1 MFEVRRREFMT
12 LLGGAAAASA
22 VSWPRAARA
31 QQRGV
36 PVIGFLHSQ
45 SAAPFSHMVAAFR
58 RGLHDAGFLEGQNI
72 AIEYRWAEG
81 RYDRLPALASDLIR
95 QGPAVLVATGG
106 EPAALAAKDAT
117 QAIPIVF
124 LIGGDPVKQGIV
136 ASMNRPGGNVTG
148 LTLLTTEIEGKR
160 LGLLQELVPNARLIA
175 VLINPDFPPAENQ
188 RRDVLE
194 AASRAG
200 LRAATLF
207 AKSEADFQ
215 PAFAALLEQRADAL
229 MVCADPLFNSRRD
242 QLVAL
247 AAQHKVPAMYEF
259 NEYVL
264 AGGLVSYGVNIVELY
279 REAAQYTAKILKGA
293 KPSELPIV
301 QPTKFDFVIN
311 QKTAKALR
319 LDVPDKMLALA
330 DEVIE

>member
-1 MFEVRRREFMT
+1 MRRRDFI
-12 LLGGAAAASA
+12 LAVGGAAAASA
-22 VSWPRAARA
+22 VSWPLAARA

-36 PVIGFLHSQ
+36 PVIGFLNSQ
-45 SAAPFSHMVAAFR
+45 SAASFSHMVAGFR
-58 RGLHDAGFLEGQNI
+58 RGLRDAGFLEGQNI

-81 RYDRLPALASDLIR
+81 RYDRLPALASDLVR

-117 QAIPIVF
+117 QAIPVVF
-124 LIGGDPVKQGIV
+124 LIGGDPVRQGIV

-160 LGLLQELVPNARLIA
+160 LGLLQELVPNARVIA

-200 LRAATLF
+200 LRATTLL

-215 PAFAALLEQRADAL
+215 PAFAALIEQRADAL

-247 AAQHKVPAMYEF
+247 AAHHKVPAMYEF
-259 NEYVL
+259 REYVL

-293 KPSELPIV
+293 KPGELPIV
-301 QPTKFDFVIN
+301 QPTKFDFVMN

>member
-1 MFEVRRREFMT
+1 MKRREFIT
-12 LLGGAAAASA
+12 LLGGTAAWPLVAS
-22 VSWPRAARA
+22 A
-31 QQRGV
+31 QQRAV
-36 PVIGFLHSQ
+36 PVIGFLNSQ
-45 SAAPFSHMVAAFR
+45 SAAPFSHMVAGFR
-58 RGLHDAGFLEGQNI
+58 RGLRDAGFLEGQNI
-72 AIEYRWAEG
+72 AIEYRWADG
-81 RYDRLPALASDLIR
+81 HYDRLSVLANDLIR

-106 EPAALAAKDAT
+106 EPAALAAKEAT

-124 LIGGDPVKQGIV
+124 LIGGDPVRQGIV

-160 LGLLQELVPNARLIA
+160 LGLLQELVPSARAIA
-175 VLINPDFPPAENQ
+175 VLINPNFPPSENQ

-194 AASRAG
+194 AASHAG
-200 LRAATLF
+200 LRATTLF
-207 AKSEADFQ
+207 AKSESDFQ
-215 PAFAALLEQRADAL
+215 PAFAALIEQRADAL
-229 MVCADPLFNSRRD
+229 MVCADPLFNSRR
-242 QLVAL
+242 VAL
-247 AAQHKVPAMYEF
+247 AAHHKVPAMYEF
-259 NEYVL
+259 REYVL
-264 AGGLVSYGVNIVELY
+264 AGGLVSYGVNIVDLY

-293 KPSELPIV
+293 KPSDLPIV

>member
-1 MFEVRRREFMT
+1 GPSPAVMVIGGAYPRGRSPMFEVRRREFMT
-12 LLGGAAAASA
+12 LLGGAAA
-22 VSWPRAARA
+22 
-31 QQRGV
+31 
-36 PVIGFLHSQ
+36 L
-45 SAAPFSHMVAAFR
+45 R

-95 QGPAVLVATGG
+95 QGPAGLVATGG

-188 RRDVLE
+188 RRSV
-194 AASRAG
+194 
-200 LRAATLF
+200 
-207 AKSEADFQ
+207 
-215 PAFAALLEQRADAL
+215 
-229 MVCADPLFNSRRD
+229 
-242 QLVAL
+242 
-247 AAQHKVPAMYEF
+247 
-259 NEYVL
+259 
-264 AGGLVSYGVNIVELY
+264 
-279 REAAQYTAKILKGA
+279 
-293 KPSELPIV
+293 
-301 QPTKFDFVIN
+301 
-311 QKTAKALR
+311 
-319 LDVPDKMLALA
+319 
-330 DEVIE
+330 